1 MLKSLKNL
9 KGAIKVR
16 GMFSESI
23 GKFTSFFKKEKP
35 EWRTKQVDEFIEEFS
50 IWAKHTDNQE
60 WVGFAEKKLDQIS
73 KEKEKITEE
82 FILEELIKMQ
92 NTIRSIKVE

>member
-1 MLKSLKNL
+1 MLGFFQSKKVKCDKSHLN
-9 KGAIKVR
+9 
-16 GMFSESI
+16 ES
-23 GKFTSFFKKEKP
+23 
-35 EWRTKQVDEFIEEFS
+35 IEEFS

-60 WVGFAEKKLDQIS
+60 WVGFAEKKLDQIA

-92 NTIRSIKVE
+92 NTIRSIKFE